1 MSKALVARES
11 ILALN
16 GNSKIHAY
24 HTNIKELKISFF
36 RQFDFI
42 IMALDNIDARNY
54 VNRIGVRLSIP
65 IIDAGTLAYKGN
77 VTTII
82 SRESRCYSCEPKES
96 NQKVYPVCT
105 IRSRP

>member
-11 ILALN
+11 VLALN
-16 GNSKIHAY
+16 ANLKIHAY

-42 IMALDNIDARNY
+42 VMALDNIDARNY

-82 SRESRCYSCEPKES
+82 SR
-96 NQKVYPVCT
+96 
-105 IRSRP
+105 